1 MTRDRIDL
9 ASAALD
15 RTFVEAID
23 PTEKLRR
30 CIQCGTCSSTCPTA
44 FAMDYSPR
52 LVWRMVNMGLR
63 DEVLQSRTFWLCTT
77 CKSCQVQCPRGIDL
91 MDAMIGLKE
100 YSMAHDVQV
109 PEGMKAFGDGIA
121 QRYNISGE
129 DNATRSIWA
138 QNLAEIPQGVIPGK
152 KQAEVLY
159 FVGCV
164 GSFYPRVYSIPQSV
178 VQIMERAGTDFT
190 TVGGEE
196 WCCGYPL
203 HIAGMGDRMAELARH
218 NVRQARDIGVKR
230 VVFSCPSCYYAWA
243 HLYPEYVNVS
253 GLTFQHASEYLAEL
267 LAAGTI
273 PLGAV
278 EEKVTYHDPCDL
290 GRKSG
295 VYEAPRQVLAQIPG
309 LQFVEMAHN
318 RQNAMCCG
326 GGGDV
331 EISDRTVTA
340 GVAGKRMAEVQA
352 TEARLVVSACQQC
365 KRTLEEGARQNK
377 IRVRAMDL
385 TELVWK
391 SMEAAKS

>member
-1 MTRDRIDL
+1 MTRETLDL
-9 ASAALD
+9 ASAVLD
-15 RTFVEAID
+15 RTFVETID
-23 PTEKLRR
+23 PSEKLRR
-30 CIQCGTCSSTCPTA
+30 CIQCGTCSTTCPTA
-44 FAMDYSPR
+44 YAMDYSPR
-52 LVWRMVNMGLR
+52 MVWRMVNMGLR
-63 DEVLQSRTFWLCTT
+63 DEVLNSRTFWLCTT

-91 MDAMIGLKE
+91 MDAMISLKE
-100 YSMAHDVQV
+100 YSVAHDIQV
-109 PEGMKAFGDGIA
+109 PEGMKPFGDGIA
-121 QRYNISGE
+121 KNYNISGE
-129 DNATRSIWA
+129 DNSTRSIWA
-138 QNLAEIPQGVIPGK
+138 QNLAEIPAGVRPGK

-164 GSFYPRVYSIPQSV
+164 SSFYPRVYSIPQSM
-178 VQIMERAGTDFT
+178 VQIMEHAGTDFT

-203 HIAGMGDRMAELARH
+203 HIAGMGSRMAALARH
-218 NVRQARDIGVKR
+218 NVQQARDIGVKR

-253 GLTFQHASEYLAEL
+253 GLTFQHASEYLVEL
-267 LAAGTI
+267 LASGAI
-273 PLGAV
+273 ALGAV

-290 GRKSG
+290 GRKSE
-295 VYEAPRQVLAQIPG
+295 VYDAPRQVLAQIPG
-309 LQFVEMAHN
+309 LEFVEMAHN
-318 RQNAMCCG
+318 RKNAICCG

-340 GVAGKRMAEVQA
+340 GVAGKRVAEVQA
-352 TEARLVVSACQQC
+352 TGARMVLSGCQQC

-391 SMEAAKS
+391 SMEAART